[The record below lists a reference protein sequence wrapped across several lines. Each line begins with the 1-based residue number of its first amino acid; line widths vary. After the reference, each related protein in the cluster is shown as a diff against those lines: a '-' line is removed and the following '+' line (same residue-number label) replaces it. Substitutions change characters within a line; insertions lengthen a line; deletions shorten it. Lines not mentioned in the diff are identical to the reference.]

1 MRVVL
6 KIMSVM
12 VGLAVALTALSI
24 FQLGF
29 SGLVL
34 FAHAG
39 AIGIATLVGWF
50 LIVTAGPAATIQLW
64 RLRRVGLFLAAL
76 LCTLALAYYLVGLL
90 FLGAPAKSIIGVAVA
105 NGAFLAILLSS
116 AARRACV
123 DSH

>member
-12 VGLAVALTALSI
+12 VGLAVALTAMTI

-34 FAHAG
+34 FIHAG
-39 AIGIATLVGWF
+39 AIGIVTVVGWF
-50 LIVTAGPAATIQLW
+50 LIVTTGPAAAIQLW
-64 RLRRVGLFLAAL
+64 RLRRVGILLAAL
-76 LCTLALAYYLVGLL
+76 LCALALAYYLVGLL
-90 FLGAPAKSIIGVAVA
+90 FLGAPAKPIIGVAVG